1 MCGWLSVASTVYKN
15 IYLNDFVTLVGPL
28 EKESHLKKF
37 NLVMDD
43 YYFGEKTFEQAEI
56 KMQST
61 VIDKILERNA
71 LKNSDVS
78 LLVGGDL
85 NNQIA
90 ITSYSAK
97 NYNFPLLGVYSAC
110 ATFVESLIVASNFV
124 AGANFKKVISIT
136 SSHNLTAE
144 KQFRYPIEY
153 GAPRPHTATFT
164 TTGAVSTL
172 ISRKP
177 SKIRIESS
185 TIGTPV
191 DMGISDANNMGAVM
205 APAAA
210 STLMTHLTE
219 LKRDIDYYD
228 LILTGDLG
236 CVGKKILEDYVE
248 TNYNVKMKKYLDAG
262 CELFLSSQETYAGG
276 SGPACLPLVLFN
288 KILTTKKYKK
298 ILIIATGALHS
309 VALVNQA
316 KPIPAIAH
324 ALSLEVE

>member
-1 MCGWLSVASTVYKN
+1 MASTKYKN
-15 IYLNDFVTLVGPL
+15 IYLTDYVTLGGPL
-28 EKESHLKKF
+28 ERESHLKNF
-37 NLVMDD
+37 DFVMDD
-43 YYFGEKTFEQAEI
+43 YYYGEKTFEQAEI
-56 KMQST
+56 KMQGD
-61 VIDKILERNA
+61 VIDKILEKNA

-90 ITSYSAK
+90 ITSYNAK
-97 NYNFPLLGVYSAC
+97 NYNFPFLGVYSAC

-124 AGANFKKVISIT
+124 NFLGYRKILTIT

-153 GAPRPHTATFT
+153 GAPKPHTATFT
-164 TTGAVSTL
+164 TTGAVATL
-172 ISRKP
+172 VSKKE
-177 SKIRIESS
+177 SKIKIESS

-191 DMGISDANNMGAVM
+191 DMGISDANHMGAVM

-210 STLMTHLTE
+210 STLMMHLQE
-219 LKRDIDYYD
+219 LNRNADYYD

-236 CVGKKILEDYVE
+236 CVGKKISKDYE
-248 TNYNVKMKKYLDAG
+248 ESSHNMKIKKYLDAG
-262 CELFLSSQETYAGG
+262 CELFLDSQETYAGG

-324 ALSLEVE
+324 ALSLEVL

>member
-1 MCGWLSVASTVYKN
+1 MASKQFKN

-28 EKESHLKKF
+28 EKESNIKKY
-37 NLVMDD
+37 NLIMD
-43 YYFGEKTFEQAEI
+43 YYYYGKKTFEQAEI
-56 KMQST
+56 KMQKS
-61 VIDKILERNA
+61 VIDQLLKQNS
-71 LKNSDVS
+71 LKNADIS

-85 NNQIA
+85 TNQIA

-97 NYNFPLLGVYSAC
+97 NYNFPFLGLYSAC
-110 ATFVESLIVASNFV
+110 ATFVESLIVAATFV
-124 AGANFKKVISIT
+124 ESGCKKVIGVT

-164 TTGAVSTL
+164 TTGAISTL
-172 ISRKP
+172 ISKKE
-177 SKIRIESS
+177 SKLKIESA
-185 TIGTPV
+185 TIGTPI

-210 STLMTHLTE
+210 STLMLHLTE
-219 LKRDIDYYD
+219 LKRDINYYD

-236 CVGKKILEDYVE
+236 CVGAKILEDYLL
-248 TNYNVKMKKYLDAG
+248 TNYNIKMKKYLDAG
-262 CELFLSSQETYAGG
+262 CELFLNSQETYAGG
-276 SGPACLPLVLFN
+276 SGPACLPLVFFN

-298 ILIIATGALHS
+298 ILLIATGALHS

-316 KPIPAIAH
+316 NPIPGIAH
-324 ALSLEVE
+324 AISLEVL

>member
-1 MCGWLSVASTVYKN
+1 MASTKYKN
-15 IYLNDFVTLVGPL
+15 IYLTDYVTLGGPL
-28 EKESHLKKF
+28 ERESHLKNF
-37 NLVMDD
+37 DFVMDD
-43 YYFGEKTFEQAEI
+43 YYYGEKTFEQAEI
-56 KMQST
+56 KMQGD
-61 VIDKILERNA
+61 VIDKILEKNA

-90 ITSYSAK
+90 ITSYNAK
-97 NYNFPLLGVYSAC
+97 NYNFPFLGVYSAC

-124 AGANFKKVISIT
+124 NSLGYRKILTIT

-164 TTGAVSTL
+164 TTGAVATL
-172 ISRKP
+172 VSKKE
-177 SKIRIESS
+177 SKIKIESS

-191 DMGISDANNMGAVM
+191 DMGISDANHMGAVM

-210 STLMTHLTE
+210 STLMMHLQE
-219 LKRDIDYYD
+219 LNRSADYYD

-236 CVGKKILEDYVE
+236 CVGKKILEDYLE
-248 TNYNVKMKKYLDAG
+248 TNHNIKLKKYLDAG
-262 CELFLSSQETYAGG
+262 CELFLDSQETYAGG

-324 ALSLEVE
+324 ALSLEVL

>member
-1 MCGWLSVASTVYKN
+1 MASTKYKN
-15 IYLNDFVTLVGPL
+15 IYLTDYVTLGGPL
-28 EKESHLKKF
+28 ERESHLKNF
-37 NLVMDD
+37 DFVMDD
-43 YYFGEKTFEQAEI
+43 YYYGEKTFEQAEI
-56 KMQST
+56 KMQGD
-61 VIDKILERNA
+61 VIDKILEKNA

-90 ITSYSAK
+90 ITSYNAK
-97 NYNFPLLGVYSAC
+97 NYNFPFLGVYSAC

-124 AGANFKKVISIT
+124 NSLGYRKILTIT

-153 GAPRPHTATFT
+153 GAPKPHTATFT
-164 TTGAVSTL
+164 TTGAVATL
-172 ISRKP
+172 VSKKE
-177 SKIRIESS
+177 SKIKIESS

-191 DMGISDANNMGAVM
+191 DMSISDANHMGAVM

-210 STLMTHLTE
+210 STLMMHLQE
-219 LKRDIDYYD
+219 LNRSADYYD

-236 CVGKKILEDYVE
+236 CVGKKILEDYLE
-248 TNYNVKMKKYLDAG
+248 TNHNIKLKKYLDAG
-262 CELFLSSQETYAGG
+262 CELFLDSQETYAGG

-324 ALSLEVE
+324 ALSLEVL

>member
-1 MCGWLSVASTVYKN
+1 MASKRFKN
-15 IYLNDFVTLVGPL
+15 IYLNDFITLVGPL
-28 EKESHLKKF
+28 EKESHLKKY
-37 NLVMDD
+37 NLIMDD
-43 YYFGEKTFEQAEI
+43 YYYGEKTFEQAEI
-56 KMQST
+56 KMQKS
-61 VIDKILERNA
+61 VIDQLLKQNS
-71 LKNSDVS
+71 LKNADIS

-85 NNQIA
+85 TNQIA

-97 NYNFPLLGVYSAC
+97 NYNFPFLGLYSAC
-110 ATFVESLIVASNFV
+110 ATFVESLIVAATFV
-124 AGANFKKVISIT
+124 ESGCKKVIGVT

-164 TTGAVSTL
+164 TTGAISTL
-172 ISRKP
+172 ISKKE
-177 SKIRIESS
+177 SKIKIESA
-185 TIGTPV
+185 TIGTPI

-210 STLMTHLTE
+210 STLMLHLTE
-219 LKRDIDYYD
+219 LKRDINYYD

-236 CVGKKILEDYVE
+236 CVGAKILEDYLL
-248 TNYNVKMKKYLDAG
+248 TNYNIKMKKYLDAG

-276 SGPACLPLVLFN
+276 SGPACLPLVFFN

-298 ILIIATGALHS
+298 ILLIATGALHS

-316 KPIPAIAH
+316 NPIPGIAH
-324 ALSLEVE
+324 AISLEVL

>member
-1 MCGWLSVASTVYKN
+1 MASKQFKN
-15 IYLNDFVTLVGPL
+15 IYLNDFITLVGPL
-28 EKESHLKKF
+28 EKESHLKKY
-37 NLVMDD
+37 NLIMDD
-43 YYFGEKTFEQAEI
+43 YYYGEKTFEQAEI
-56 KMQST
+56 KMQKS
-61 VIDKILERNA
+61 VIDQLLKQNS
-71 LKNSDVS
+71 LKNADIS

-85 NNQIA
+85 TNQIA

-97 NYNFPLLGVYSAC
+97 NYNFPFLGLYSAC
-110 ATFVESLIVASNFV
+110 ATFVESLIVAATFV
-124 AGANFKKVISIT
+124 ESGCKKVIGVT

-164 TTGAVSTL
+164 TTGAISTL
-172 ISRKP
+172 ISKKE
-177 SKIRIESS
+177 SKLKIESA

-210 STLMTHLTE
+210 STLMLHLTE
-219 LKRDIDYYD
+219 LKRDINYYD

-236 CVGKKILEDYVE
+236 CVGAKILEDYLL
-248 TNYNVKMKKYLDAG
+248 TNYNIKMKKYLDAG
-262 CELFLSSQETYAGG
+262 CELFLNSQETYAGG
-276 SGPACLPLVLFN
+276 SGPACLPLVFFN

-298 ILIIATGALHS
+298 ILLIATGALHS

-316 KPIPAIAH
+316 NPIPGIAH
-324 ALSLEVE
+324 AISLEVL

>member
-1 MCGWLSVASTVYKN
+1 MASTKYKN
-15 IYLNDFVTLVGPL
+15 IYLTDYVTLGGPL
-28 EKESHLKKF
+28 ERESHLKNF
-37 NLVMDD
+37 DFVMDD
-43 YYFGEKTFEQAEI
+43 YYYGEKTFEQAEI
-56 KMQST
+56 KMQGE
-61 VIDKILERNA
+61 VIDKILKKNA

-90 ITSYSAK
+90 ITSYNAK
-97 NYNFPLLGVYSAC
+97 NYNFPFLGVYSAC

-124 AGANFKKVISIT
+124 NYLGYRKILTIT

-153 GAPRPHTATFT
+153 GAPKPHTATFT
-164 TTGAVSTL
+164 TTGAVATL
-172 ISRKP
+172 VSKKE
-177 SKIRIESS
+177 SKIKIESS

-191 DMGISDANNMGAVM
+191 DMGISDANHMGAVM

-210 STLMTHLTE
+210 STLMMHLQE
-219 LKRDIDYYD
+219 LNRSADYYD
-228 LILTGDLG
+228 LILTWDLG
-236 CVGKKILEDYVE
+236 CVGKKILEDYLE
-248 TNYNVKMKKYLDAG
+248 TNHNIKLKKYLDAG
-262 CELFLSSQETYAGG
+262 CELFLDSQETYAGG

-324 ALSLEVE
+324 ALSLEVL